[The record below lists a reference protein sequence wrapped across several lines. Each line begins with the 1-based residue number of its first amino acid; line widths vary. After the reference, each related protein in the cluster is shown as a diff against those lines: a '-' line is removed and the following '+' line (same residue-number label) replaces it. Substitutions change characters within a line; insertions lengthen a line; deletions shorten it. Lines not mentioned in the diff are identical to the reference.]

1 MLYTCRIRIVF
12 IGKAD
17 ILGFAIG
24 CGHAYEP
31 MQRVQLLIMKRLVRQ
46 MLRFAAVG
54 LSAFAIDYVLF
65 LLLHLLGVPYLIANI
80 ASYTI
85 STIYNFVLSM
95 RFVFSGKASQTRGQ
109 QLGIFLA
116 LSAVGLV
123 LNELYLYLLVSCLNI
138 APALSKVV
146 ATFLVTIFNFVTR
159 KFFLEDH
166 GAPALQEQDN
176 GDLGE
181 ALEEGSRDV
190 SAILREQIE
199 LWRGKRKFKIL

>member
-1 MLYTCRIRIVF
+1 
-12 IGKAD
+12 
-17 ILGFAIG
+17 
-24 CGHAYEP
+24 
-31 MQRVQLLIMKRLVRQ
+31 

-116 LSAVGLV
+116 LSVVGLV
-123 LNELYLYLLVSCLNI
+123 LNELYLYLLVSYLNI